1 MRIVENKYCIEK
13 DDCVKKMT
21 GHPSKRVGSYCEHKK
36 QVYLYA
42 KRKDNIGLVLNLYH
56 NRNPLVMTALDGSIF
71 KKIFKTCNLRETL
84 GIIFI
89 KVLH

>member
-36 QVYLYA
+36 
-42 KRKDNIGLVLNLYH
+42 
-56 NRNPLVMTALDGSIF
+56 
-71 KKIFKTCNLRETL
+71 
-84 GIIFI
+84 
-89 KVLH
+89 